1 MQSALCTLFLV
12 GDYMNVG
19 KVFEN
24 QFKKYI
30 PEYCVL
36 QRLNDSPQGFIQSK
50 LTEFTPKTPCDFI
63 MFDTYNRELW
73 CLELK
78 STKQKYISFED
89 INSNKEQNKM
99 IHKHQILG
107 LKKFGNYKHVNSGFL
122 FNFRDEVNDTERT
135 YYQDI
140 HDFLNM
146 CKKINKSS
154 FNEIE
159 LVLNNAIK
167 VNGEKLKVNY
177 RWNINRLIE
186 DVKNR
191 K

>member
-1 MQSALCTLFLV
+1 
-12 GDYMNVG
+12 MNVG

-122 FNFRDEVNDTERT
+122 FNFRDEVNET
-135 YYQDI
+135 
-140 HDFLNM
+140 
-146 CKKINKSS
+146 
-154 FNEIE
+154 
-159 LVLNNAIK
+159 
-167 VNGEKLKVNY
+167 
-177 RWNINRLIE
+177 
-186 DVKNR
+186 
-191 K
+191 